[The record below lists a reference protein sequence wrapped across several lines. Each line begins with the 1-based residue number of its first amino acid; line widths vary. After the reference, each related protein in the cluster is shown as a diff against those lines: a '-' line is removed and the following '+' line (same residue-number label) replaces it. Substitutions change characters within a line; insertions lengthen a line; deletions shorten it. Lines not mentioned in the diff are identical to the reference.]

1 MSRYRDILM
10 HGEEVLKKADIADPK
25 TDAWILLSEVSKMSR
40 TKYLMESME
49 ECDSMLE
56 EQYNEVIARRAEHE
70 PLQYITG
77 HQEFD
82 GIDIKVNENVL
93 IPRFDTEI
101 LVEQALHYIK
111 DGDRVL
117 DMCTG
122 SGCIICAIA
131 KNSNISHGTGAD
143 LSDGAVRV
151 AKDNV
156 VYNDIDNVDIIKS
169 DLFDNVREQYN
180 VIGSNPPYIRPE
192 VIAELDSEVKD
203 REPYMALCG
212 HEDGLYFYKEITKKA
227 KSYLKS
233 GGILLYEIGCD
244 QAADVVQIMRQNDY
258 KEIEV
263 IKDLAGLDRIVKGRL

>member
-1 MSRYRDILM
+1 
-10 HGEEVLKKADIADPK
+10 
-25 TDAWILLSEVSKMSR
+25 
-40 TKYLMESME
+40 
-49 ECDSMLE
+49 
-56 EQYNEVIARRAEHE
+56 
-70 PLQYITG
+70 
-77 HQEFD
+77 
-82 GIDIKVNENVL
+82 
-93 IPRFDTEI
+93 
-101 LVEQALHYIK
+101 
-111 DGDRVL
+111 
-117 DMCTG
+117 MCTG

-143 LSDGAVRV
+143 LSEGAVRV

-156 VYNDIDNVDIIKS
+156 MYNDIDNVDIIKS
-169 DLFDNVREQYN
+169 DLFDNVREEYN
-180 VIGSNPPYIRPE
+180 VIVSNPPYIRPE

>member
-1 MSRYRDILM
+1 MRTYEMAYKEVADLLEKAEVFDYEVDSRLLLYDICDIDATFFLI
-10 HGEEVLKKADIADPK
+10 HKKDEIDGAAYDRLLKAAQLR
-25 TDAWILLSEVSKMSR
+25 TSKM
-40 TKYLMESME
+40 
-49 ECDSMLE
+49 
-56 EQYNEVIARRAEHE
+56 
-70 PLQYITG
+70 PLQYITHKAYFMG
-77 HQEFD
+77 FEFYVD
-82 GIDIKVNENVL
+82 ENVL

-180 VIGSNPPYIRPE
+180 VIVSNPPYIRPE

-258 KEIEV
+258 KEIDL
-263 IKDLAGLDRIVKGRL
+263 IKDLAGLDRTVKGRL